1 MSSQGSPIGEPDLGD
16 PAALAEGSRAPGGEA
31 AALGGEMADG
41 RSHAAAYHG
50 RADIPAD
57 EVQYGPDIA
66 TEAQLR
72 LLGPPAGKRILE
84 LGCGGAQASVVLA
97 KQGATAIAV
106 DTSADN
112 LAFARQLASQEGVRI
127 ELRHG
132 DLAELAFLNAES
144 IDVAFSAYAFSFV
157 EDLRRL
163 FRQVHRVLKV
173 GAPLVF
179 SLPHP
184 CYDLVD
190 DSGPDDRPVVRRS
203 YFERAP
209 IEYEWRGM
217 SYIEHR
223 HTTQDLFGALVR
235 SGYRV
240 DTLLEPEA
248 RSAGPRSIHWRDAY
262 RLLPRTLVLRA
273 RKEGP

>member
-1 MSSQGSPIGEPDLGD
+1 MSSQGPPLGEPDLD
-16 PAALAEGSRAPGGEA
+16 DV
-31 AALGGEMADG
+31 AALGGQIANG
-41 RSHAAAYHG
+41 RSHAAAYYC
-50 RADIPAD
+50 RADMPAG

-72 LLGPPAGKRILE
+72 LLGPPAGKRVLE

-144 IDVAFSAYAFSFV
+144 IDVVFSAYAFCFV

-190 DSGPDDRPVVRRS
+190 DGAAGDRLVVRRS

-209 IEYEWRGM
+209 IEYDWRGV

-223 HTTQDLFGALVR
+223 HTIEDLFGALVR

-240 DTLLEPEA
+240 DTLLEPEP
-248 RSAGPRSIHWRDAY
+248 RSAGPRSVHWRDAC
-262 RLLPRTLVLRA
+262 RLLPRTLVMRA